1 MYKYFLP
8 VDGLSFPFLIAF
20 FEAQKFFIL
29 MKPVYLFLLLMLFM
43 GYLRNYCQTQ
53 YHKDINII
61 MFSSMNFIDLAL
73 TFSSV
78 VSVELIFIY
87 GVR

>member
-1 MYKYFLP
+1 
-8 VDGLSFPFLIAF
+8 
-20 FEAQKFFIL
+20 
-29 MKPVYLFLLLMLFM
+29 MLFM